1 MKKHIS
7 LFLIVSMLF
16 SGAVGINA
24 NTGSEEM
31 TTQKSDVTKNEDFLS
46 DKEAFSNKYT
56 YDIALQDKL
65 FIEKYPDIFD
75 GALSFKENRDGTA
88 SDVSI
93 SMYVDEHAAM
103 VEKQELVLYPGKLS
117 VNGTKEYETL
127 IFKDRMLVPADI
139 FSAVGCTVTTDDET
153 RITTITKGENSLEIM
168 PHLLAMRKNGE
179 GGYWVPLEIC
189 ARYTGDN
196 NTVSVPLRAVG
207 EELGLTVSWNEEMH
221 MAMLK
226 G

>member
-1 MKKHIS
+1 MKKYVSLLLVLVMVFSSAVHIMAETAENS
-7 LFLIVSMLF
+7 V
-16 SGAVGINA
+16 
-24 NTGSEEM
+24 
-31 TTQKSDVTKNEDFLS
+31 QKDDITKNEDFLS

-56 YDIALQDKL
+56 YDIALQDKM

-127 IFKDRMLVPADI
+127 IFKDRMLVSADI
-139 FSAVGCTVTTDDET
+139 FSAVGCIVTTDDET

-179 GGYWVPLEIC
+179 SGYWVPLEIC
-189 ARYTGDN
+189 ARYTGEN